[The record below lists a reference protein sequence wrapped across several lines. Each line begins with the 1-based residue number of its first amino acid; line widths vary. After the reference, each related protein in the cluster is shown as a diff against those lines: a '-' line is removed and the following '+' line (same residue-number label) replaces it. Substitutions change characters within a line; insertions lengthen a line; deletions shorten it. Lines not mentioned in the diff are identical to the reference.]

1 MGCEVNMST
10 RRLREWLR
18 IIGWSFKSAASGKGE
33 YVDGH
38 ERPDVV
44 AARVIFVQKMT
55 ALFEKMEHYQDGLE
69 KEMEVVIPRHDVQ
82 ARQHVL
88 TVQDESCF
96 FSSDGSKRL
105 WMPENQRVLLP
116 KSNGTAIMVS
126 EYLCPCH
133 GKFGAVK
140 SIKPGV
146 NKDGYWVNDD
156 VIAQVQEMLP
166 LWEARHPDCTGVFM
180 FDHSSNH
187 MKLPDDALR
196 TSVMN
201 AGSGG
206 TNRVTLM
213 RNTTWFDADGES
225 HVQIMGHKGLKEVLQ
240 ERGLAY
246 TNVPEARNLLDAQP
260 DFLAQKPAIQE
271 ILEKR
276 GHIVVW
282 CPKFHPE
289 FNIIERYWGMVKFI
303 MRGKCDYT
311 FATLQE
317 QLPAP
322 EQLPQI
328 AYMFVDG
335 FD

>member
-1 MGCEVNMST
+1 
-10 RRLREWLR
+10 
-18 IIGWSFKSAASGKGE
+18 
-33 YVDGH
+33 
-38 ERPDVV
+38 
-44 AARVIFVQKMT
+44 
-55 ALFEKMEHYQDGLE
+55 
-69 KEMEVVIPRHDVQ
+69 
-82 ARQHVL
+82 
-88 TVQDESCF
+88 
-96 FSSDGSKRL
+96 
-105 WMPENQRVLLP
+105 
-116 KSNGTAIMVS
+116 
-126 EYLCPCH
+126 
-133 GKFGAVK
+133 
-140 SIKPGV
+140 
-146 NKDGYWVNDD
+146 
-156 VIAQVQEMLP
+156 
-166 LWEARHPDCTGVFM
+166 
-180 FDHSSNH
+180 
-187 MKLPDDALR
+187 
-196 TSVMN
+196 
-201 AGSGG
+201 
-206 TNRVTLM
+206 M

-271 ILEKR
+271 ILETR

-289 FNIIERYWGMVKFI
+289 FNFIERYWGMVKFT

-328 AYMFVDG
+328 AYTSVDG